1 MPVSSGNVYLH
12 ESILSDQYPYRC
24 GLRVKARRGIINNL
38 TIRPIR
44 RLSLMQASTHFNK
57 LGFPRLSSD
66 QNRACRVRHILISPE
81 IFIIIHVIDH
91 KQAVEEEQT
100 HAVSPVEK
108 EEYSQRQPLRHHG
121 VRRLR
126 SPWSYLFR
134 HQPAPS
140 INCFSLQSARYRAIS
155 VGDSS

>member
-38 TIRPIR
+38 TIRPVR
-44 RLSLMQASTHFNK
+44 RPRSMQASTHFDK

-81 IFIIIHVIDH
+81 IFSYSMIDH

-108 EEYSQRQPLRHHG
+108 EESSQRQPLRHHG
-121 VRRLR
+121 VRGLR